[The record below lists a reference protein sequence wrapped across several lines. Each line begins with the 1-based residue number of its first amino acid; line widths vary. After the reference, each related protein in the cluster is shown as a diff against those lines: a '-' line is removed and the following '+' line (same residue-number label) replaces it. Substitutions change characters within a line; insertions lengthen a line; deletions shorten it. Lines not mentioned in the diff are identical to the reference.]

1 MFTNDQS
8 RLTPHDKWDTLHVS
22 LFLLFLHSLR
32 NKYFLRRKIKQHYTY
47 TCRRANERQQ
57 STTRKDNEKERKKKK
72 KNFPLV
78 RERTRRARQRFR
90 RLSVRWVENR
100 ACIIN
105 GALCRNSR
113 ISEQERRKSERRRAR
128 EGERKGER
136 SGGGMEEGREQTD
149 RPGERVS
156 LV

>member
-1 MFTNDQS
+1 MGHAAHLS
-8 RLTPHDKWDTLHVS
+8 
-22 LFLLFLHSLR
+22 FLLVLHSLR
-32 NKYFLRRKIKQHYTY
+32 NKYFLRRKIKQLRVHLPTSER
-47 TCRRANERQQ
+47 TNERQQ
-57 STTRKDNEKERKKKK
+57 STTRKGNEKERKKKK
-72 KNFPLV
+72 ENFPLV

-113 ISEQERRKSERRRAR
+113 ISEQERRKSEWRRAR

-136 SGGGMEEGREQTD
+136 SGGWKRDESRQTGR
-149 RPGERVS
+149 RERVS

>member
-1 MFTNDQS
+1 MGHAAHLSFP
-8 RLTPHDKWDTLHVS
+8 LV
-22 LFLLFLHSLR
+22 LHSLR
-32 NKYFLRRKIKQHYTY
+32 NKYFLRRKIKQLHVHVPTS
-47 TCRRANERQQ
+47 ER
-57 STTRKDNEKERKKKK
+57 TNDNNRQREKATKKKEKKK

-113 ISEQERRKSERRRAR
+113 ISERERRKSEWRRAR

-136 SGGGMEEGREQTD
+136 SGGDGRGTRAD
-149 RPGERVS
+149 RQAGERVS

>member
-1 MFTNDQS
+1 MGHAAHLS
-8 RLTPHDKWDTLHVS
+8 
-22 LFLLFLHSLR
+22 FLLFLHSPR
-32 NKYFLRRKIKQHYTY
+32 NKYFLRAKDKT
-47 TCRRANERQQ
+47 
-57 STTRKDNEKERKKKK
+57 TTRTRADERTNDNNRQREKATKKKERKK

-113 ISEQERRKSERRRAR
+113 ISEQERRKSEWRRAR

-136 SGGGMEEGREQTD
+136 SGGDGRGTRAD
-149 RPGERVS
+149 RQAGERVS